1 MKTIENIWNEKYY
14 PIIKKEL
21 ELSNL
26 RCVPYNINID
36 DTKYQFFS
44 LEINLGELPEK
55 FNKIKNIVNPKNNIL
70 WARIKIEDNDFEFKT
85 AEVYDIKY
93 LLLNSDIDKQR
104 AVIKTL
110 YNKYKNNDYDYYL
123 NKDWLTQKY
132 LPAFSFNEIVKVFK
146 NCINEF
152 YNSINGIIET
162 FEDSTVESFDKQI
175 TQLSIEQEK
184 LMNEKSK
191 LIDKKYNY
199 IMKKIQMLKD
209 FA

>member
-1 MKTIENIWNEKYY
+1 MKTIENIWIEKYY

-26 RCVPYNINID
+26 SSVPYTINND
-36 DTKYQFFS
+36 DTKYQCFA
-44 LEINLGELPEK
+44 LEIKLGDIAEK

-85 AEVYDIKY
+85 AKVYDIKY
-93 LLLNSDIDKQR
+93 LLLNSEIFKQR
-104 AVIKTL
+104 ALIQAF
-110 YNKYKNNDYDYYL
+110 YNKYKNNDYKILYE
-123 NKDWLTQKY
+123 DWLTQKY

>member
-1 MKTIENIWNEKYY
+1 VKTIENIWNEKYY

-26 RCVPYNINID
+26 RCVPYTINND
-36 DTKYQFFS
+36 DTKYQCFA
-44 LEINLGELPEK
+44 LEIKLGDIAEK
-55 FNKIKNIVNPKNNIL
+55 FNKIKNIVNPENNIL

-93 LLLNSDIDKQR
+93 LLLDSEIFKLR
-104 AVIKTL
+104 GVIKSI
-110 YNKYKNNDYDYYL
+110 YAKYKTNNDYVI
-123 NKDWLTQKY
+123 KDWFKY
-132 LPAFSFNEIVKVFK
+132 NYQPVCSFNEIVKVFK

-152 YNSINGIIET
+152 YNSINGVIET
-162 FEDSTVESFDKQI
+162 FEDSTVESFNKQI
-175 TQLSIEQEK
+175 SQLAIEMDK

-191 LIDKKYNY
+191 LIDKKYDY

-209 FA
+209 FV

>member
-1 MKTIENIWNEKYY
+1 MKTIENIWIEKYY

-21 ELSNL
+21 ELSNFK
-26 RCVPYNINID
+26 CVPYNNIID
-36 DTKYQFFS
+36 DTKYQCFA
-44 LEINLGELPEK
+44 LEINLGHLPEK
-55 FNKIKNIVNPKNNIL
+55 FNKIKTFINPNNNIL

-85 AEVYDIKY
+85 ARVYDIKY
-93 LLLNSDIDKQR
+93 LLLNSEIFKQR
-104 AVIKTL
+104 AVIQAF
-110 YNKYKNNDYDYYL
+110 YNKYKNNDYKILYE
-123 NKDWLTQKY
+123 DWLTQKY

-209 FA
+209 FV

>member
-1 MKTIENIWNEKYY
+1 MKTIENIWIEKYY

-26 RCVPYNINID
+26 RCVPYTINND
-36 DTKYQFFS
+36 DTKYQCFS

-55 FNKIKNIVNPKNNIL
+55 FNKIKTIVNPNNNIL

-93 LLLNSDIDKQR
+93 LLLDSEIFKRRD
-104 AVIKTL
+104 VIKSI
-110 YNKYKNNDYDYYL
+110 YAKYKTNNDYSI
-123 NKDWLTQKY
+123 KDWFKY
-132 LPAFSFNEIVKVFK
+132 NYQPVCSFNEIVKVFK

-152 YNSINGIIET
+152 YNSINGVIET
-162 FEDSTVESFDKQI
+162 FEDSTVETFDKQI

-191 LIDKKYNY
+191 LIDKKYDY

-209 FA
+209 FV

>member
-1 MKTIENIWNEKYY
+1 MKTLENIWIEKYY

-26 RCVPYNINID
+26 RCVPYNNIIN
-36 DTKYQFFS
+36 DTKYQCFA
-44 LEINLGELPEK
+44 LEINLSELSEK
-55 FNKIKNIVNPKNNIL
+55 FNKIKTIINPNNNIL

-85 AEVYDIKY
+85 AKVYNIKY
-93 LLLNSDIDKQR
+93 LLLNSEIFKQR
-104 AVIKTL
+104 AVIKTF
-110 YNKYKNNDYDYYL
+110 YNKYKNNDFYL
-123 NKDWLTQKY
+123 SHDWLTYNY
-132 LPAFSFNEIVKVFK
+132 LPDCSFNEMVKVFK

-152 YNSINGIIET
+152 YNSINSVIET

-175 TQLSIEQEK
+175 YQMTIEQEK

-191 LIDKKYNY
+191 LIDKKYDY

-209 FA
+209 FT